1 MSIAMAGQTSLDSHG
16 LLAYTV
22 ARNQKDSVFTTEA
35 QSSQRE
41 DLVEPL
47 RTSFL
52 RKQESRRFLEKS
64 LDSGSSPE

>member
-41 DLVEPL
+41 ALVKPL

-52 RKQESRRFLEKS
+52 RKQESSGFLEKS